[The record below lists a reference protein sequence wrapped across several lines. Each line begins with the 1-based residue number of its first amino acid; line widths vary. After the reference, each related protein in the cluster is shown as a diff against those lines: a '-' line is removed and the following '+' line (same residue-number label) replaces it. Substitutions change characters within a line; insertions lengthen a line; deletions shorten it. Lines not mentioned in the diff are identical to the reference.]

1 MELSLPAP
9 SPRVGLFLAQQLM
22 ILRAGTNPSSIGVNI
37 AADTGRANSQGDI
50 PANAWYP
57 RGWWVR
63 DANQT
68 FIFISGSENLGQAT
82 NYVHYLSGPRS
93 GNIAGKPAIR
103 YLSDAADHYLEPI
116 AASDAGQNGTLL
128 MAGHSLG
135 GALAQAVIKT
145 AAIRTL
151 RSAQACVTFGS
162 PKIIH
167 RPNQDF
173 YSGLNITRWMGND
186 DPVPLVPPSVVTNI
200 QALASLFPLT
210 LENWSNTLQLAGGVS
225 MNSDGTTED
234 SPTPP
239 MGSINFAASLANWLW
254 DIYNGRETVH
264 DLPTYV
270 ARLGNVVTR
279 TNPPLSARVVE
290 SGPEPRTS
298 ISRRDANRSI
308 QEGIDSIIRVA
319 SAQNAARLAVPPQR
333 AFRPVKIGPIWW
345 VTFGGQLVAVGPRRR
360 NCGLMC
366 VRGNAF
372 LTRLQRMGGVDGAA
386 LAGLLVDYIA
396 AASTP
401 DNGFSPTIARLD

>member
-1 MELSLPAP
+1 
-9 SPRVGLFLAQQLM
+9 
-22 ILRAGTNPSSIGVNI
+22 
-37 AADTGRANSQGDI
+37 
-50 PANAWYP
+50 
-57 RGWWVR
+57 
-63 DANQT
+63 
-68 FIFISGSENLGQAT
+68 
-82 NYVHYLSGPRS
+82 
-93 GNIAGKPAIR
+93 
-103 YLSDAADHYLEPI
+103 
-116 AASDAGQNGTLL
+116 
-128 MAGHSLG
+128 
-135 GALAQAVIKT
+135 
-145 AAIRTL
+145 
-151 RSAQACVTFGS
+151 
-162 PKIIH
+162 
-167 RPNQDF
+167 
-173 YSGLNITRWMGND
+173 
-186 DPVPLVPPSVVTNI
+186 
-200 QALASLFPLT
+200 
-210 LENWSNTLQLAGGVS
+210 